1 MCWPRDRAL
10 KDTGTGMRSSRMR
23 AGAGEEW
30 ERGMEV
36 VWCSLGAKKK
46 MRGGGK
52 KSEAGGVESLL
63 KYTK

>member
-1 MCWPRDRAL
+1 
-10 KDTGTGMRSSRMR
+10 MRSSRMR
-23 AGAGEEW
+23 AGVGEEW